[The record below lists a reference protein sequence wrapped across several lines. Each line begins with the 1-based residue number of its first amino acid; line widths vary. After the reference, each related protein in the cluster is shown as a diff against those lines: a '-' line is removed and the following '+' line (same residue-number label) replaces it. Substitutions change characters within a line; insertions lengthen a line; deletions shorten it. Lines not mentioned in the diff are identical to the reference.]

1 MKAQLNAADSWSAT
15 MHHRAFARVTPK
27 GTHFL
32 MKSQEIT
39 KRWVD
44 FFVSKGHTA
53 VPSASLVSNDPSLL
67 FTVAGMVPF
76 IPYLTAQETPPYS
89 RATSVQKCIRTGD
102 IEEVGKTARHGTFFQ
117 MCGNFS
123 FGDYFKEDAIKF
135 AYELLTSPVEDGGYG
150 LPEEK
155 LWVTV
160 YEDDDEARDLWLQ
173 HTAIPA
179 ERIQRMGKS
188 DNYWSTGQPGPA
200 GPCSEI
206 YYDRGPA
213 YGIEGG
219 PEADD
224 NRYVEIWNLVFM
236 QYQIDNVKSKVD
248 FDIVGE
254 LPKKNIDTGL
264 GMERLAMILQG
275 VENMYETDQVRPV
288 IDKASELS
296 GKEYTS
302 AESPEDPHHTDDV
315 RMRVVADHVRSALML
330 IADGVTPS
338 NEGRGYVLR
347 RLIRRAV
354 RSMRLLG
361 VEQACLPELLP
372 ASRDAMKG
380 VYPVVELEFDRI
392 SRIAYAEERAFLR
405 TIASGTAR
413 LDEAVVQAKSQG
425 ASLSGE
431 DAFALHDTY
440 GFPIDLTLEM
450 AEEAGVAVDEKQF
463 RTLMQEQRQRA
474 QADAKAKKGGH
485 ADVTVF
491 RDILAD
497 GETVFTGYDELETES
512 RVRALL
518 SGGARTGHA
527 STGDEIELVLAE
539 TPFYAEAGGQAADTG
554 LITGDGFV
562 VEVLDVQRPVK
573 GLSVHKALV
582 REGEISSDAIVRA
595 AVDAE
600 RRHAGEQAH
609 TATHLV
615 HAALHQILGKEATQ
629 RGSFNK
635 AGYLRFDFAWGEQL
649 SGATKSEIEEVAN
662 LAIRNNFEVKTSVMG
677 LEQAK
682 ALGAMALFG
691 ENYGSEVRVVE
702 IDGAWSRELCG
713 GTHVGSTSRIGSL
726 NLLGE
731 QSVGSGNR
739 RVEAFVGMEAF
750 RHFAAERA
758 LVTELSE
765 MFKVPSGQLS
775 ERIGATLSK
784 LKAAEKEL
792 DRLRKEQLAAQAATL
807 LNSASDA
814 NGVRVIAH
822 DAGTVGGA
830 DDLRSLVLDLRGRL
844 GGAAATV
851 AVAGVANGRPVVLVA
866 TNDDARSAGV
876 KAGALVRTAAGILG
890 GGGGG
895 KDDIAQ
901 GGGTDAAKIP
911 AALTAIVDAIRNR

>member
-1 MKAQLNAADSWSAT
+1 
-15 MHHRAFARVTPK
+15 
-27 GTHFL
+27 

-39 KRWVD
+39 KRWID

-53 VPSASLVSNDPSLL
+53 VPSASLVSSDPSLL

-76 IPYLTAQETPPYS
+76 IPYLTAREEAPFN

-135 AYELLTSPVEDGGYG
+135 AWELLTTSVDDGGYG
-150 LPEEK
+150 LPPEL

-160 YEDDDEARDLWLQ
+160 YEEDDEAKDLWLKN
-173 HTAIPA
+173 TGVPA
-179 ERIQRMGKS
+179 SRIQRMGKA
-188 DNYWSTGQPGPA
+188 DNYWHTGQPGPA

-213 YGIEGG
+213 YGVEGG
-219 PEADD
+219 PIADE

-236 QYQIDNVKSKVD
+236 QYQIDNVRSKDD

-302 AESPEDPHHTDDV
+302 AETADDPHHTDDV
-315 RMRVVADHVRSALML
+315 RMRVVGDHIRSALML

-361 VEQACLPELLP
+361 VEKACLPDLFP

-380 VYPVVELEFDRI
+380 VYPIVATDFDRI
-392 SRIAYAEERAFLR
+392 SRIAYAEEKAFLR

-413 LDEAVVQAKSQG
+413 LEDAVTESKAAG
-425 ASLSGE
+425 RPLSGA

-450 AEEAGVAVDEKQF
+450 AEEAGLKVDEPEF
-463 RTLMQEQRQRA
+463 RKLMLEQRKRA
-474 QADAKAKKGGH
+474 QADAKGKKGAH
-485 ADVTVF
+485 ADVSAF
-491 RDILAD
+491 QELLSE
-497 GETVFTGYDELETES
+497 GETVFTGYTDLDGES
-512 RVRALL
+512 RVRGIL
-518 SGGARTGHA
+518 SAGRKVAQA
-527 STGDEIELVLAE
+527 ATGDEIELILAE

-573 GLSVHKALV
+573 GLSVHKAIV
-582 REGEISSDAIVRA
+582 REGEIASDALVRA
-595 AVDAE
+595 AVDRE
-600 RRHAGEQAH
+600 RRHAAEQAH
-609 TATHLV
+609 TGTHIV
-615 HAALHQILGKEATQ
+615 HAALHQILGPEATQ
-629 RGSFNK
+629 RGSYNK
-635 AGYLRFDFAWGEQL
+635 AGYLRFDFAWGEGL
-649 SGATKSEIEEVAN
+649 SAATRSEIEEVSN
-662 LAIRNNFEVKTSVMG
+662 LAIRNNFRVDTKVMG
-677 LEQAK
+677 LAEAK

-713 GTHVGSTSRIGSL
+713 GTHVSNTSLIGSL
-726 NLLGE
+726 SLLGE

-739 RVEAFVGMEAF
+739 RVEAFVGMDAF
-750 RHFAAERA
+750 RHLAAERA
-758 LVTELSE
+758 LVTELTE
-765 MFKVPSGQLS
+765 MLKVPSGQLAD
-775 ERIGATLSK
+775 RIATTLTK
-784 LKAAEKEL
+784 LKATEKEL
-792 DRLRKEQLAAQAATL
+792 ERLRKEKLTAEAAQLVGTAKDAA
-807 LNSASDA
+807 
-814 NGVRVIAH
+814 GVRVIAH
-822 DAGTVGGA
+822 DAGQVSGA
-830 DDLRSLVLDLRGRL
+830 DDLRGLAMDLRNRL
-844 GGAAATV
+844 GSEASTV
-851 AVAGVANGRPVVLVA
+851 AVAGVSNDRPVILVA
-866 TNDDARSAGV
+866 TNEAAREAGV
-876 KAGALVRTAAGILG
+876 KAGALVRLAAGILG

-895 KDDIAQ
+895 KDDVAQ
-901 GGGTDAAKIP
+901 GGGTDASKVGP
-911 AALTAIVDAIRNR
+911 ALAAVVDAVTRR

>member
-1 MKAQLNAADSWSAT
+1 
-15 MHHRAFARVTPK
+15 
-27 GTHFL
+27 

-53 VPSASLVSNDPSLL
+53 VPSASLVSSDPSLL

-76 IPYLTAQETPPYS
+76 IPYLTAREEAPYS

-135 AYELLTSPVEDGGYG
+135 AWELLTKAVDDGGYG
-150 LPEEK
+150 LEPER

-160 YEDDDEARDLWLQ
+160 YEEDDEARDLWLKN
-173 HTAIPA
+173 TGVPA
-179 ERIQRMGKS
+179 SRIQKMGKS

-236 QYQIDNVKSKVD
+236 QYQIDNVRSKVD

-288 IDKASELS
+288 IDKAAELS

-302 AESPEDPHHTDDV
+302 AESDDDPHHTDDV
-315 RMRVVADHVRSALML
+315 RMRVVADHIRSSLML
-330 IADGVTPS
+330 ISDGVVPS

-354 RSMRLLG
+354 RAMRLLG

-380 VYPVVELEFDRI
+380 VYPVVETDFDRI
-392 SRIAYAEERAFLR
+392 SRIAYAEEKAFLR

-413 LDEAVVQAKSQG
+413 LEEAVV
-425 ASLSGE
+425 ASKAAGRPLSGD
-431 DAFALHDTY
+431 DAFTLHDTY

-450 AEEAGVAVDEKQF
+450 AEEAGLKVDEPAF
-463 RTLMQEQRQRA
+463 RSLMQEQRQRA
-474 QADAKAKKGGH
+474 QADAKSKKGGH
-485 ADVTVF
+485 ADLTVF
-491 RDILAD
+491 QDILAQ
-497 GETVFTGYDELETES
+497 GETVFTGYTELDGES
-512 RVRALL
+512 RVRGLL
-518 SGGARTGHA
+518 TGGRQVQQA

-562 VEVLDVQRPVK
+562 VEVLDVQRPLK
-573 GLSVHKALV
+573 GLSVHKAIV
-582 REGEISSDAIVRA
+582 REGEIGADSLVRA
-595 AVDAE
+595 AVDRE
-600 RRHAGEQAH
+600 RRHAAEQAH
-609 TATHLV
+609 TGTHIV
-615 HAALHQILGKEATQ
+615 HAALHQILGPEATQ

-635 AGYLRFDFAWGEQL
+635 AGYLRFDFAWGEGL
-649 SGATKSEIEEVAN
+649 STATRSEIEEVSN
-662 LAIRNNFEVKTSVMG
+662 LAIRNNYAVETKIMG
-677 LEQAK
+677 LAEAK
-682 ALGAMALFG
+682 AMGAMALFG

-713 GTHVGSTSRIGSL
+713 GTHVANTSLIGSL
-726 NLLGE
+726 SLLGE

-750 RHFAAERA
+750 RHLAAERA
-758 LVTELSE
+758 LVTELTDLL
-765 MFKVPSGQLS
+765 KVPSGQLAD
-775 ERIGATLSK
+775 RISATLAK
-784 LKAAEKEL
+784 LKATEKEL
-792 DRLRKEQLAAQAATL
+792 DRLRKEQLAAAAGQLVDT
-807 LNSASDA
+807 AVDA
-814 NGVRVIAH
+814 AGVRVIAH
-822 DAGTVGGA
+822 DAGTVSGA
-830 DDLRSLVLDLRGRL
+830 DDLRGLALDLRNRL
-844 GGAAATV
+844 GSQAAAV
-851 AVAGVANGRPVVLVA
+851 AVAGVANDRPLILVA
-866 TNDDARSAGV
+866 TNEAARGAGV
-876 KAGALVRTAAGILG
+876 KAGALVRVAAGVLG

-895 KDDIAQ
+895 KDDVAQ
-901 GGGTDAAKIP
+901 GGGTDAGKVG
-911 AALTAIVDAIRNR
+911 AALAAVVDAITRR

>member
-1 MKAQLNAADSWSAT
+1 
-15 MHHRAFARVTPK
+15 
-27 GTHFL
+27 

-39 KRWVD
+39 KRWID

-53 VPSASLVSNDPSLL
+53 VPSASLVSSDPSLL

-76 IPYLTAQETPPYS
+76 IPYLTAREEAPYK

-135 AYELLTSPVEDGGYG
+135 AWELLTTGVDDGGYG
-150 LPEEK
+150 LPPER

-160 YEDDDEARDLWLQ
+160 YEEDDEAEQLWLNN
-173 HTAIPA
+173 TGMPA
-179 ERIQRMGKS
+179 ERIQRMGKA

-213 YGIEGG
+213 YGVEGG
-219 PEADD
+219 PIADE

-236 QYQIDNVKSKVD
+236 QYQIDNVRSKVD
-248 FDIVGE
+248 FDITGE

-264 GMERLAMILQG
+264 GMERLAMILQD
-275 VENMYETDQVRPV
+275 VENMYETDQLRPV
-288 IDKASELS
+288 IDRAAALS
-296 GKEYTS
+296 GREYTS

-315 RMRVVADHVRSALML
+315 RMRVVADHIRSSLML

-361 VEQACLPELLP
+361 VERACLPELLP

-380 VYPVVELEFDRI
+380 VYPIVETDFSRI
-392 SRIAYAEERAFLR
+392 SRIAYAEEKAFLR

-413 LDEAVVQAKSQG
+413 LEDAVKESQAAG
-425 ASLSGE
+425 RPLSGA

-450 AEEAGVAVDEKQF
+450 ADEAGLKVDEPEF
-463 RTLMQEQRQRA
+463 RKLMLEQRQRA
-474 QADAKAKKGGH
+474 QADAKGKKGSH
-485 ADVTVF
+485 ADLSAF
-491 RDILAD
+491 QELLSA
-497 GETVFTGYDELETES
+497 GETVFTGYTELTGES
-512 RVRALL
+512 KVRGILAAGRKV
-518 SGGARTGHA
+518 SQA

-562 VEVLDVQRPVK
+562 VEVLDVQRPIK
-573 GLSVHKALV
+573 GLSVHKAIV
-582 REGEISSDAIVRA
+582 REGEIGAESLVQA
-595 AVDAE
+595 AVDRE

-609 TATHLV
+609 TGTHIV
-615 HAALHQILGKEATQ
+615 HAALHQILGPEALQ

-635 AGYLRFDFAWGEQL
+635 AGYLRFDFAWGEGL
-649 SGATKSEIEEVAN
+649 SPATRSEIEEVSN
-662 LAIRNNFEVKTSVMG
+662 IAIRNNHRVETRIMG
-677 LEQAK
+677 LAEAK

-691 ENYGSEVRVVE
+691 ENYGNEVRVVE

-713 GTHVGSTSRIGSL
+713 GTHVENTSLIGSL
-726 NLLGE
+726 SLLGE

-739 RVEAFVGMEAF
+739 RVEAFVGMDAF
-750 RHFAAERA
+750 RHLAAERA
-758 LVTELSE
+758 LVTELTE
-765 MFKVPSGQLS
+765 LLKVPSGLLAD
-775 ERIGATLSK
+775 RIATTLTK
-784 LKAAEKEL
+784 LKTAEKEL
-792 DRLRKEQLAAQAATL
+792 ERLRKEQLTAAAAQLVGTAKDAA
-807 LNSASDA
+807 
-814 NGVRVIAH
+814 GIKVIAH
-822 DAGTVGGA
+822 DAGQVSGA
-830 DDLRSLVLDLRGRL
+830 DDLRGLALDLRTRL
-844 GGAAATV
+844 GSEPAAV
-851 AVAGVANGRPVVLVA
+851 AVAGVSNDRPVILIA
-866 TNDDARSAGV
+866 TNEAARAAGV
-876 KAGALVRTAAGILG
+876 KAGALVRLAAGILG

-895 KDDIAQ
+895 KDDVAQ
-901 GGGTDAAKIP
+901 GGGTDAGKVG
-911 AALTAIVDAIRNR
+911 AALTAVVDAITRR

>member
-1 MKAQLNAADSWSAT
+1 
-15 MHHRAFARVTPK
+15 
-27 GTHFL
+27 

-53 VPSASLVSNDPSLL
+53 VPSASLVSSDPSLL

-76 IPYLTAQETPPYS
+76 IPYLTAREEPAFT

-135 AYELLTSPVEDGGYG
+135 AFELLTKSVDDGGYG
-150 LPEEK
+150 LPAER

-160 YEDDDEARDLWLQ
+160 YEEDDEAKELWLKN
-173 HTAIPA
+173 TGIPA
-179 ERIQRMGKS
+179 ERIQRMGKA

-219 PEADD
+219 PLADET
-224 NRYVEIWNLVFM
+224 RYIEIWNLVFM
-236 QYQIDNVKSKVD
+236 QYQIENVRSKVD

-288 IDKASELS
+288 IDKAAELS

-302 AESPEDPHHTDDV
+302 AESDDDPHHTDDV
-315 RMRVVADHVRSALML
+315 RMRVVADHIRSALML
-330 IADGVTPS
+330 ISDGVVPS

-354 RSMRLLG
+354 RAMRLLG
-361 VEQACLPELLP
+361 VEKACLPDLLP

-380 VYPVVELEFDRI
+380 VYPVVETDFERI
-392 SRIAYAEERAFLR
+392 SRIAYAEEKAFLR

-413 LDEAVVQAKSQG
+413 LEEAVV
-425 ASLSGE
+425 ASKAAGTPLSGE
-431 DAFALHDTY
+431 DAFTLHDTY

-450 AEEAGVAVDEKQF
+450 AEEAGLKVDEAGF
-463 RTLMQEQRQRA
+463 RGLMLEQRQRA

-485 ADVTVF
+485 ADVAVF
-491 RDILAD
+491 QELLAE
-497 GETVFTGYDELETES
+497 GATVFTGYGELEGES
-512 RVRALL
+512 RVRGIV
-518 SGGARTGHA
+518 SGGKRLAHA

-539 TPFYAEAGGQAADTG
+539 TPFYAEAGGQSADQG

-573 GLSVHKALV
+573 GLSVHKAIV
-582 REGEISSDAIVRA
+582 REGEIAEASLVRA
-595 AVDAE
+595 AVDRE
-600 RRHAGEQAH
+600 RRHAAEQAH
-609 TATHLV
+609 TGTHIV
-615 HAALHQILGKEATQ
+615 HAALHQILGPEATQ

-635 AGYLRFDFAWGEQL
+635 AGYLRFDFAWGEGL
-649 SGATKSEIEEVAN
+649 SPATRSEIEEVSN
-662 LAIRNNFEVKTSVMG
+662 IAIRNNFSVDTKVMG
-677 LEQAK
+677 LAEAK

-713 GTHVGSTSRIGSL
+713 GTHVANTSLIGSL
-726 NLLGE
+726 SLLGE

-739 RVEAFVGMEAF
+739 RVEAFVGLDAF
-750 RHFAAERA
+750 RHLAAERA
-758 LVTELSE
+758 LVTELTE
-765 MFKVPSGQLS
+765 MLKVPSGQLAD
-775 ERIGATLSK
+775 RISATLNK
-784 LKAAEKEL
+784 LKATEKEL
-792 DRLRKEQLAAQAATL
+792 DRLRKEQLAAQAANL
-807 LNSASDA
+807 LASAKDA
-814 NGVRVIAH
+814 AGVRVIAH
-822 DAGTVGGA
+822 DAGQVGGA
-830 DDLRSLVLDLRGRL
+830 DDLRGLAMDLRNRL
-844 GGAAATV
+844 GSEASTV
-851 AVAGVANGRPVVLVA
+851 AVAGVSNDRPVIIVA
-866 TNDDARSAGV
+866 TNDAARGAGV
-876 KAGALVRTAAGILG
+876 KAGALVRVAAGILG

-895 KDDIAQ
+895 KDDVAQ
-901 GGGTDAAKIP
+901 GGGTDAAKVGP
-911 AALTAIVDAIRNR
+911 ALAAVVDAIAAR

>member
-1 MKAQLNAADSWSAT
+1 
-15 MHHRAFARVTPK
+15 
-27 GTHFL
+27 

-53 VPSASLVSNDPSLL
+53 VPSASLVSSDPSLL

-76 IPYLTAQETPPYS
+76 IPYLTAREEPAFT

-135 AYELLTSPVEDGGYG
+135 AFELLTKSVDDGGYG
-150 LPEEK
+150 LPAER

-160 YEDDDEARDLWLQ
+160 YEEDDEAKELWLKN
-173 HTAIPA
+173 TGIPA
-179 ERIQRMGKS
+179 ERIQRMGKA

-213 YGIEGG
+213 YGIDGG
-219 PEADD
+219 PLADET
-224 NRYVEIWNLVFM
+224 RYIEIWNLVFM
-236 QYQIDNVKSKVD
+236 QYQIENVRSKVD

-288 IDKASELS
+288 IDKAAELS

-302 AESPEDPHHTDDV
+302 AESDDDPHHTDDV
-315 RMRVVADHVRSALML
+315 RMRVVADHIRSALML
-330 IADGVTPS
+330 ISDGVVPS

-354 RSMRLLG
+354 RAMRLLG
-361 VEQACLPELLP
+361 VEKACLPELLP

-380 VYPVVELEFDRI
+380 VYPVVETDFERI
-392 SRIAYAEERAFLR
+392 SRIAYAEEKAFLR

-413 LDEAVVQAKSQG
+413 LEEAVV
-425 ASLSGE
+425 ASKAAGTPLSGE
-431 DAFALHDTY
+431 DAFTLHDTY

-450 AEEAGVAVDEKQF
+450 AEEAGLKVDEAGF
-463 RTLMQEQRQRA
+463 RGLMLEQRQRA

-485 ADVTVF
+485 ADVAVF
-491 RDILAD
+491 QELLAE
-497 GETVFTGYDELETES
+497 GATVFTGYGELESES
-512 RVRALL
+512 RVRGIVSDGKRLA
-518 SGGARTGHA
+518 HA

-539 TPFYAEAGGQAADTG
+539 TPFYAEAGGQSADQG

-573 GLSVHKALV
+573 GLSVHKAIV
-582 REGEISSDAIVRA
+582 REGEIAEASLVRA
-595 AVDAE
+595 AVNRE
-600 RRHAGEQAH
+600 RRHAAEQAH
-609 TATHLV
+609 TGTHIV
-615 HAALHQILGKEATQ
+615 HAALHQILGPEATQ

-635 AGYLRFDFAWGEQL
+635 AGYLRFDFAWGEGL
-649 SGATKSEIEEVAN
+649 SPATKSEIEEVAN
-662 LAIRNNFEVKTSVMG
+662 IAIRNNFRVDTKVMG
-677 LEQAK
+677 LAEAK

-713 GTHVGSTSRIGSL
+713 GTHVSNTSLIGSL
-726 NLLGE
+726 SLLGE

-739 RVEAFVGMEAF
+739 RVEAFVGLDAF
-750 RHFAAERA
+750 RHLAAERA
-758 LVTELSE
+758 LVTELTE
-765 MFKVPSGQLS
+765 MLKVPSGQLAD
-775 ERIGATLSK
+775 RISATLNK
-784 LKAAEKEL
+784 LKATEKEL
-792 DRLRKEQLAAQAATL
+792 DRLRKEQLAAQAANL
-807 LNSASDA
+807 LGSARDA
-814 NGVRVIAH
+814 AGVRVIAH
-822 DAGTVGGA
+822 DAGQVGGA
-830 DDLRSLVLDLRGRL
+830 DDLRGLAMDLRNRL
-844 GGAAATV
+844 GSEASTV
-851 AVAGVANGRPVVLVA
+851 AVAGVSNDRPVIIVA
-866 TNDDARSAGV
+866 TNDAARAAGV
-876 KAGALVRTAAGILG
+876 KAGALVRVAAGILG

-895 KDDIAQ
+895 KDDVAQ
-901 GGGTDAAKIP
+901 GGGTDAAKVG
-911 AALTAIVDAIRNR
+911 AALAAVVDAIATR